1 MFAVRKAE
9 PRDAEA
15 AVEVV
20 RRSITEL
27 CVADHRDDPDTVASW
42 LSNKTVQNFVSWLAD
57 DDNFCVIAEEK
68 DRLLGVGLL
77 HRSGEIRLFYLAPNA
92 QLQGM
97 GKAIHLALEEKA
109 REWGLPEL
117 TLESTDLARPF
128 YERLGYQS
136 AGVVKLRFGM
146 LHSYPY
152 GKTLQP
158 DPLMQPPGA
167 PVP

>member
-9 PRDAEA
+9 PKDAEA

-27 CVADHRDDPDTVASW
+27 CVADHHGDPGTVAKW

-57 DDNFCVIAEEK
+57 EDNFCVIAETRG
-68 DRLLGVGLL
+68 RLLGVGLL
-77 HRSGEIRLFYLAPNA
+77 HRSGEIKLFYLAPNA

-109 REWGLPEL
+109 REWELPEL

-128 YERLGYQS
+128 YERLGYRP
-136 AGVVKLRFGM
+136 AGAVKARFGV

-152 GKTLQP
+152 GKTLQST
-158 DPLMQPPGA
+158 A
-167 PVP
+167 KKVES

>member
-1 MFAVRKAE
+1 MFAVRNAE
-9 PRDAEA
+9 AKDAEA
-15 AVEVV
+15 AVDVV

-27 CVADHRDDPDTVASW
+27 CVADHRDDPGTVAQW

-57 DDNFCVIAEEK
+57 DDNFCVVAEASG
-68 DRLLGVGLL
+68 RLLGVGLL
-77 HRSGEIRLFYLAPNA
+77 HRSGEIKLFYLAPNA

-109 REWGLPEL
+109 REWGLQEL

-128 YERLGYQS
+128 YERLGYRS
-136 AGVVKLRFGM
+136 AGAVTPRFGV

-152 GKTLQP
+152 GKTL
-158 DPLMQPPGA
+158 
-167 PVP
+167 